1 MVVQSQLAP
10 LRARPKLDVR
20 VSSNQAAGQLTVVTA
35 NNVPFVDV
43 QHSAGKFGGAAGA
56 VFHAEGL
63 MTLGQM
69 APRMSPGLRPPPL
82 FRCAIR
88 PSIIFK

>member
-1 MVVQSQLAP
+1 MGVWV
-10 LRARPKLDVR
+10 
-20 VSSNQAAGQLTVVTA
+20 AAQ
-35 NNVPFVDV
+35 
-43 QHSAGKFGGAAGA
+43 A
-56 VFHAEGL
+56 VFDAGGP